1 MVEPGPFFKKSFF
14 YPRCFKAVISLNFN
28 DFRWRKVVKMDL
40 KKIGLAP
47 GEPQRFSEK
56 TQYTR
61 KKVQTGDYFQAKHVF
76 FPC

>member
-1 MVEPGPFFKKSFF
+1 MAPGPFFKKSFF

-28 DFRWRKVVKMDL
+28 DFGWRKLVKMDL

-47 GEPQRFSEK
+47 GESQRFSEK

-61 KKVQTGDYFQAKHVF
+61 KEAWISWNFQKKHVKN
-76 FPC
+76 PC